1 MLPSIAANLHA
12 GSRVGNNKR
21 ETLRSCDLFGA
32 PELLYQDPGY
42 SPLNRTALIPYIT
55 GTEAGLSM
63 SKETILIV
71 EDEID
76 LAEVVA
82 FNLERE
88 GYAILRAATGEEGL
102 KTAANRL
109 PALILLDLML
119 PGIGGL
125 DVCRLLKIDDKTRHI
140 PIIIMT
146 ARAEDA
152 DVVAGLELGAD
163 DYVTKPFSPR
173 VLTARV
179 RTALRRRRGEGEEEV
194 AVIETGS
201 LRLDLTRHL
210 AMVSG
215 RKLDLTATEF
225 ELLAALARHPGWVF
239 NRSQLIDSLRDGQ
252 HVITDRAIDV
262 QIANL
267 RKKLGEAGDLVE
279 TVRGVGYRM
288 RDEE

>member
-1 MLPSIAANLHA
+1 
-12 GSRVGNNKR
+12 
-21 ETLRSCDLFGA
+21 
-32 PELLYQDPGY
+32 
-42 SPLNRTALIPYIT
+42 
-55 GTEAGLSM
+55 M

-71 EDEID
+71 EDEAD

-82 FNLERE
+82 YNLERE
-88 GYAILRAATGEEGL
+88 GYSVLKARTGEEGL
-102 KTAANRL
+102 KTAGSRL

-125 DVCRLLKIDDKTRHI
+125 DVCRLLKSDDKTRNI
-140 PIIIMT
+140 PVIMMT

-173 VLTARV
+173 VLVARV
-179 RTALRRRRGEGEEEV
+179 RATLRRRKSDKDEKS
-194 AVIETGS
+194 AVIEVGN
-201 LRLDLTRHL
+201 LRLDLTRHQ
-210 AMVSG
+210 ATVAG
-215 RKLDLTATEF
+215 KRVELTATEF
-225 ELLAALARHPGWVF
+225 ELLLVLARRPGWVF
-239 NRSQLIDSLRDGQ
+239 SRSQLIDSLCDGQ

-262 QIANL
+262 QIANI
-267 RKKLGEAGDLVE
+267 RKKLGPASEFVE